1 MPCFLIFSK
10 ANQFANQV
18 AQIIPIGIGASNTAI
33 QALNKAIPAWATSKN
48 TTESPIWVVDQYTG
62 FTTTELRDGVHPS
75 EAGDQKMTKV
85 WYPAIVN
92 AIKIVQ
98 AEKGAALAAKR
109 EIEFAA

>member
-1 MPCFLIFSK
+1 
-10 ANQFANQV
+10 
-18 AQIIPIGIGASNTAI
+18 
-33 QALNKAIPAWATSKN
+33 
-48 TTESPIWVVDQYTG
+48 
-62 FTTTELRDGVHPS
+62 
-75 EAGDQKMTKV
+75 MTKV